1 VTLTTYRRLAT
12 AEWTKLRSLR
22 STTWTLT
29 AMVVSS
35 LALCALSA
43 AINAHDFSTF
53 SAADRATWD
62 PTNNSLSG
70 TIAGQLAIAVF
81 GVLAITAEY
90 SSGTIRA
97 SLTAVPHR
105 GRFLLAKASVYAA
118 VVLVI
123 GEVVSFAS
131 FLIGQAIYSGK
142 APTASLAHLDVVRA
156 VALAGVYLVCICL
169 ISMAI
174 GMMLRHTAGAIT
186 TVVALLLVIP
196 GILSA
201 LPGSVGHSVGRFLPE
216 QLAGSSM
223 AAVLPEPHSFGPWTG
238 TAVLCS
244 YVAVVLVGA
253 ATLLRRRDV

>member
-1 VTLTTYRRLAT
+1 VTLTTYRRLVT

-22 STTWTLT
+22 STTWTLA

-53 SAADRATWD
+53 SAADKATWD
-62 PTNNSLSG
+62 PTNDSLSG

-81 GVLAITAEY
+81 GVLAITGEY
-90 SSGTIRA
+90 ASGTIRA

-105 GRFLLAKASVYAA
+105 GRLLLAKASVYGA
-118 VVLVI
+118 VVLVV
-123 GEVVSFAS
+123 GEVVSFGS
-131 FLIGQAIYSGK
+131 FLLGQAIYSGK
-142 APTASLAHLDVVRA
+142 APTASLADFDVVRA
-156 VALAGVYLVCICL
+156 VALAGVYLVAIAL

-174 GMMLRHTAGAIT
+174 GTMLRHTAGAIT
-186 TVVALLLVIP
+186 AVVALLLVVP

-201 LPGSVGHSVGRFLPE
+201 LPGTVGDSIGRYLPE
-216 QLAGSSM
+216 QVAGSSM
-223 AAVLPEPHSFGPWTG
+223 AAVVPEAHAFGPWTG
-238 TAVLCS
+238 TALLAS

-253 ATLLRRRDV
+253 VALLRRRDV